1 MMSFLA
7 SDLVVMHQPAL
18 LAATTTSLAIGLF
31 VILTHAWHGRF
42 TSDVAG
48 NIQSAHI
55 HPTPRIGG
63 LGIYFSLWV
72 AHRFIEQP
80 EARSML
86 QVILLA
92 GIPAW
97 LFGLLEDV
105 TKRTGVLLRLLA
117 TICSGL
123 IACYLT
129 DTALV
134 RLDVPVLDEVLRWWP
149 AAVLFTAFA
158 VGGIANSINIIDG
171 YHGLSSGTSMLAF
184 LSFGFIAHMH
194 HDAMLACICLAALA
208 SIVGFFLLN
217 YPWGKIF
224 LGDGGAYF
232 IGFVL
237 AWVAVLLPTRNPE
250 VSPWVSL
257 VICAYP
263 FIEVIYSMARR
274 KLQKKE
280 VGQPDNEHMHSLLA
294 RQVVRKKLRH
304 LPHNAQ
310 NAAVAPLIWLPVALF
325 IVPAVTFRGSTGLLI
340 LTTGVAFV
348 LYHLLHRRLLSLS
361 VRRSVGPDSSHPGQP
376 Q

>member
-1 MMSFLA
+1 MTSFLA
-7 SDLVVMHQPAL
+7 SDLVVLHQPAL
-18 LAATTTSLAIGLF
+18 LAATATSLAIGLF
-31 VILTHAWHGRF
+31 VILTHAWHGKF

-63 LGIYFSLWV
+63 LGIYVSLC
-72 AHRFIEQP
+72 AAYHFIEQP
-80 EARSML
+80 DVKEML
-86 QVILLA
+86 QIILIA

-105 TKRTGVLLRLLA
+105 TKRISVLLRLLA

-123 IACYLT
+123 VACHLSG
-129 DTALV
+129 TALS
-134 RLDVPVLDEVLRWWP
+134 RLDVPLIDHLLQWWP

-232 IGFVL
+232 IGFML

-263 FIEVIYSMARR
+263 FIEVIYSMLRR
-274 KLQKKE
+274 KLQKKQ

-294 RQVVRKKLRH
+294 RHVVRKNLRH
-304 LPHNAQ
+304 LPHNTQ
-310 NAAVAPLIWLPVALF
+310 NAAVAPLIWLPVTLF
-325 IVPAVTFRGSTGLLI
+325 IIPAVAFRGSTGLLV

-348 LYHLLHRRLLSLS
+348 LYHLLHRRLVSLS
-361 VRRSVGPDSSHPGQP
+361 TARPK
-376 Q
+376 